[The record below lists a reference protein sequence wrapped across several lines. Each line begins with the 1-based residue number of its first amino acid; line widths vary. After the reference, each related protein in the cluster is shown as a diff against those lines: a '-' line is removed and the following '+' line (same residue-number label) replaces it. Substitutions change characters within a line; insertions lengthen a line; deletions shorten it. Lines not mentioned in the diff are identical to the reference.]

1 MESKKL
7 NRLLIVLLVGVG
19 LILLVGVGFKFWTAY
34 VVPGFS
40 QLATAGI
47 TFWLVFAFLAGMAS
61 FFAPCSFV
69 LFPGYIAY
77 YLGTSKEENHDPKVK
92 PAKLGFLAALGVLVF
107 FMILSGILLLTGKA
121 IVPYLFYIGPIV
133 GMLVIIAGVLLLAG
147 ATFKVGA
154 LQKFLNKF
162 KSKEERSG
170 RNIFLFGLGYGGAS
184 LGCTLPLLFALIV
197 TPLSQGKLG
206 LVFVSFLVYAVG
218 MSLLMI
224 LTTYIVHKQQHILID
239 KLSAS
244 TVWIKRIS
252 GILLI
257 LIGGYLTYYN
267 LFFSMLRPGP

>member
-1 MESKKL
+1 MQAKKINMYL
-7 NRLLIVLLVGVG
+7 TVLLVGIG
-19 LILLVGVGFKFWTAY
+19 LIFLLVGGLKFWNAY

-47 TFWLVFAFLAGMAS
+47 GFWLVFAFLAGMAS
-61 FFAPCSFV
+61 FFSPCSFL

-77 YLGTSKEENHDPKVK
+77 YLGTSKETNHDPKVK

-121 IVPYLFYIGPIV
+121 IVPYLFYIAPIV
-133 GMLVIIAGVLLLAG
+133 GILVILAGVLLLAG
-147 ATFKVGA
+147 TTFKVGA

-162 KSKEERSG
+162 KTKEERSG
-170 RNIFLFGLGYGGAS
+170 RNIFLFGVGYGGAS

-206 LVFVSFLVYAVG
+206 LVFISFMVYAFG

-224 LTTYIVHKQQHILID
+224 LTTYIVHKQRHILID

-244 TVWIKRIS
+244 TVWIKRVS

-257 LIGGYLTYYN
+257 LIGSYLTYYN
-267 LFFSMLRPGP
+267 LFFSMLRPG